1 MAAFPK
7 LNSPIQPIPRQLVR
21 CQSCIASVAMVIS
34 TPEER
39 LRRQGSFGA
48 VDHHFAR
55 PDGAANTITLV
66 TIGFTLI
73 YLWDRTLA
81 REVFRSD
88 EVSSSTISWCKHAQL
103 RPCKIRRVKNPS
115 LLI

>member
-55 PDGAANTITLV
+55 PDGAANT
-66 TIGFTLI
+66 
-73 YLWDRTLA
+73 A
-81 REVFRSD
+81 RVVEKVGDGMPPEIRAAEYNFD
-88 EVSSSTISWCKHAQL
+88 NG
-103 RPCKIRRVKNPS
+103 PCHGGTPY
-115 LLI
+115 